1 MDKIEDIDSID
12 ENYLVLHRVLH
23 DALDQAASGKGKD
36 RHAMGEPFEEQLM
49 CLLARQ
55 LGPQGPAFQV
65 CKKVVEACRL
75 PYPANVREVLGAINY
90 AAGMVIV
97 APSPGRGL
105 KLLSTSIFRRSGG
118 VAPSP
123 GRGLKRSCGAS
134 SEKFVQ
140 RRPFTG
146 AWIETHYI

>member
-1 MDKIEDIDSID
+1 MDENSID

-75 PYPANVREVLGAINY
+75 PYPANVLEVLGAINY
-90 AAGMVIV
+90 AAGMVIEMERKENDGSG
-97 APSPGRGL
+97 SPFDLPVLREAMTLNDNSHICGC
-105 KLLSTSIFRRSGG
+105 
-118 VAPSP
+118 
-123 GRGLKRSCGAS
+123 SCGCGG
-134 SEKFVQ
+134 EQ
-140 RRPFTG
+140 
-146 AWIETHYI
+146 

>member
-1 MDKIEDIDSID
+1 MDEIESINSID

-90 AAGMVIV
+90 AAGMVIEMERKENDGSG
-97 APSPGRGL
+97 SPLDFPVLREARML
-105 KLLSTSIFRRSGG
+105 NDNSHISGC
-118 VAPSP
+118 
-123 GRGLKRSCGAS
+123 SCGC
-134 SEKFVQ
+134 
-140 RRPFTG
+140 G
-146 AWIETHYI
+146 G

>member
-1 MDKIEDIDSID
+1 MDEIEGINSID
-12 ENYLVLHRVLH
+12 ENYLVLHQVLH

-75 PYPANVREVLGAINY
+75 PFPANVREVLGAINY
-90 AAGMVIV
+90 AAGMVIEMERK
-97 APSPGRGL
+97 ANEGSCSPFDLPVLREARILNDNSHICGC
-105 KLLSTSIFRRSGG
+105 
-118 VAPSP
+118 
-123 GRGLKRSCGAS
+123 SCGCGG
-134 SEKFVQ
+134 EQ
-140 RRPFTG
+140 
-146 AWIETHYI
+146 

>member
-1 MDKIEDIDSID
+1 MDENSID

-90 AAGMVIV
+90 AAGMVIEMERKANEGSGSMGAV
-97 APSPGRGL
+97 APIRHASMVPGSPFDLPVLREARTLNDNGH
-105 KLLSTSIFRRSGG
+105 IGG
-118 VAPSP
+118 C
-123 GRGLKRSCGAS
+123 SCGCGG
-134 SEKFVQ
+134 EQ
-140 RRPFTG
+140 
-146 AWIETHYI
+146 

>member
-1 MDKIEDIDSID
+1 MDEIENINSID

-75 PYPANVREVLGAINY
+75 PYPAHVREVLGAINY
-90 AAGMVIV
+90 AAGMVIEMERK
-97 APSPGRGL
+97 ANEGSGSPFDLPVLREARIPNDN
-105 KLLSTSIFRRSGG
+105 SHISGC
-118 VAPSP
+118 
-123 GRGLKRSCGAS
+123 SCGCGGG
-134 SEKFVQ
+134 Q
-140 RRPFTG
+140 
-146 AWIETHYI
+146 